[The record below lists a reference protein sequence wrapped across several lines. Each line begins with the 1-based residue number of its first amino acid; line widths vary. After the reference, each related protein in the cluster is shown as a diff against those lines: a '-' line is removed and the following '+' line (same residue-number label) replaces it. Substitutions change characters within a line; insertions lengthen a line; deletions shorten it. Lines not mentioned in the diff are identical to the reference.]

1 MMWWRWF
8 AVWMRGR
15 ADEGLGEGM
24 GVEVDWGLLAV
35 VDFDGAD

>member
-8 AVWMRGR
+8 AVWMRGL

-24 GVEVDWGLLAV
+24 GVEVDWWLTAWPV
-35 VDFDGAD
+35 SV